1 MAEEN
6 ELIVVYAGNSIAA
19 GFLKNLLE
27 TEGIK
32 AFLKDE
38 IMGTIAAPYVSPGGV
53 GAVKVV
59 IAKRDIDKAKPII
72 ARFVALPSGP

>member
-1 MAEEN
+1 MSEEN
-6 ELIVVYAGNSIAA
+6 ELIVIYAGNSIAA

-27 TEGIK
+27 AEGIK

-38 IMGTIAAPYVSPGGV
+38 IMGTIAAPYASPGGV

-59 IAKRDIDKAKPII
+59 IAKRDIDEAKPIVG
-72 ARFVALPSGP
+72 RFVLPSGP